1 MWAAVVCSGSQSAA
15 GLGGEGLSI
24 GVSRG
29 RGCLAVIRG
38 LPASL
43 VFPLSWSFLQMGAEW
58 RGVRAGPGTFGKSSA
73 EARMG
78 APTAQALKGS

>member
-1 MWAAVVCSGSQSAA
+1 M
-15 GLGGEGLSI
+15 

-43 VFPLSWSFLQMGAEW
+43 VFPLSQSFLQMGAEW
-58 RGVRAGPGTFGKSSA
+58 RGVKAGPGTLGKSSA

-78 APTAQALKGS
+78 SPTAQALTGS